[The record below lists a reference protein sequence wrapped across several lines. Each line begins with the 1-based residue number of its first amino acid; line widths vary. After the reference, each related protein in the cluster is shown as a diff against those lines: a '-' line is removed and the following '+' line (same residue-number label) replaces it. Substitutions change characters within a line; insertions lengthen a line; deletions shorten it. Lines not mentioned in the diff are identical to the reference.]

1 MIGPMRL
8 LSTVEFFHRNWGW
21 ILVRGIVAILFGIAA
36 ILVPG
41 ATLTAIVLLLGGWF
55 AVDGLL
61 TALGAILHRKVDP
74 SWVLLLIEGL
84 IGLAAGV
91 LALIYPGM
99 TAVVLLYFFAGW
111 SIATGVIEIV
121 TGIRL
126 RNTEGSWVL
135 IVGGLLSIAIGVFA
149 FISPGATALSLLT
162 MLGIFAIAF
171 GVAMVILA
179 YRAKNWMPETL
190 RAAS

>member
-1 MIGPMRL
+1 MRL